1 MFDPL
6 KSYVKF
12 DDQKLNNFNYHQIAF
27 DSLKPNNKK
36 FYLNN
41 FLHASGSSLKG
52 NSFKDKKYKFSR
64 TLIASLIN
72 PFKKMVKVI
81 NVKTDN
87 LDNFCKKKRLVIL
100 IFLKLIQR
108 EQRLMYYQ
116 VLRKC

>member
-1 MFDPL
+1 MIFHLFDPL

-12 DDQKLNNFNYHQIAF
+12 DDRTLNKFNYHQIAF
-27 DSLKPNNKK
+27 EDSKPNNKK

-52 NSFKDKKYKFSR
+52 NSFKDKKYKISR
-64 TLIASLIN
+64 TLIASIIN

-87 LDNFCKKKRLVIL
+87 LIIFVKKKKLNISMSS
-100 IFLKLIQR
+100 KLI
-108 EQRLMYYQ
+108 
-116 VLRKC
+116 LRVQK